1 MEDNYLRTGVITN
14 VHGLD
19 GRMKIYLITDN
30 TERFKPGNFIYINDL
45 SIYKKY
51 KVTEFIETKNRT
63 GIIRLDG
70 INDYDEA
77 LLFKKKE
84 IYIDKKTVE
93 ETKKNLDPDSFY
105 YYEIIGCKVELKG
118 KIYGTVTEITDS
130 GAGSLLII
138 KDKNEKEHM
147 VPFVDHMVG
156 TDRIKEGIIDIHPVE
171 GLLDF

>member
-30 TERFKPGNFIYINDL
+30 PGRFKPGNYIFINEL
-45 SIYKKY
+45 SGFKKY
-51 KVTEFIETKNRT
+51 KVKDFTETKNRT
-63 GIIRLDG
+63 GIISLDG
-70 INDYDEA
+70 INDCDQA

-105 YYEIIGCKVELKG
+105 YYEVIGCRAELKG
-118 KIYGTVTEITDS
+118 KIYGTVTEITES
-130 GAGSLLII
+130 GAGSILII
-138 KDKNEKEHM
+138 KDKNDREHM
-147 VPFVDHMVG
+147 VPFVEHMVN
-156 TDRIKEGIIDIHPVE
+156 TERISEGIIELNPVE

>member
-30 TERFKPGNFIYINDL
+30 PDRFRPGNYIYIKDL
-45 SIYKKY
+45 SIYKKL
-51 KVTEFIETKNRT
+51 KVTEFVETKNRT

-70 INDYDEA
+70 IKDCNEA
-77 LLFKKKE
+77 LLYRKKE
-84 IYIDKKTVE
+84 VYIDKDTVE
-93 ETKKNLDPDSFY
+93 KTKKNLDPDSFY
-105 YYEIIGCKVELKG
+105 YYELIGCKAELNG
-118 KIYGTVTEITDS
+118 KHYGTITEVTES
-130 GAGSLLII
+130 GAGSILII

-147 VPFVDHMVG
+147 VPFVELMVG
-156 TDRIKEGIIDIHPVE
+156 TDRIKEGIIDLHPVE